1 MPRLLSECPAAW
13 KLIAVGVVPNYSLS
27 ALWTGRCRLW
37 EARVVQPLL
46 LWVTGAHVRSHFV
59 QMQKKCTKGLEMK
72 FHAVPGSYIPLIP
85 SISWSL
91 STLMRLWKG
100 LYQEVKKRVLVPLEL
115 RDQMVEAL
123 PVSWVQRNC
132 FFLPER
138 DLKAIQQNGHHQKT
152 TKGELHL
159 PIRCL
164 FLPQGS
170 LPGPCSYSP
179 IATSR
184 SGGCNVSIF
193 LFRIRLS
200 MGLLFHCFDFS
211 FLSLGGGG
219 VCSSE

>member
-132 FFLPER
+132 FFSSREGSQSNSAKWSPPENYKR
-138 DLKAIQQNGHHQKT
+138 WVAFANQMFVSAA
-152 TKGELHL
+152 GEPSRPLL
-159 PIRCL
+159 L
-164 FLPQGS
+164 L
-170 LPGPCSYSP
+170 SYSDQQKW
-179 IATSR
+179 
-184 SGGCNVSIF
+184 
-193 LFRIRLS
+193 
-200 MGLLFHCFDFS
+200 GL
-211 FLSLGGGG
+211 
-219 VCSSE
+219 

>member
-1 MPRLLSECPAAW
+1 
-13 KLIAVGVVPNYSLS
+13 
-27 ALWTGRCRLW
+27 
-37 EARVVQPLL
+37 
-46 LWVTGAHVRSHFV
+46 
-59 QMQKKCTKGLEMK
+59 MK
-72 FHAVPGSYIPLIP
+72 FPAVPGSYITLIP

-123 PVSWVQRNC
+123 PVSWVQRNWF

-152 TKGELHL
+152 TKSELRL
-159 PIRCL
+159 PIRWL

-170 LPGPCSYSP
+170 LPGSCCSSL
-179 IATSR
+179 IETSR
-184 SGGCNVSIF
+184 SGGCNVSIC
-193 LFRIRLS
+193 LFRIRLR
-200 MGLLFHCFDFS
+200 MGLLFHCSDFS
-211 FLSLGGGG
+211 FVSLGGGG